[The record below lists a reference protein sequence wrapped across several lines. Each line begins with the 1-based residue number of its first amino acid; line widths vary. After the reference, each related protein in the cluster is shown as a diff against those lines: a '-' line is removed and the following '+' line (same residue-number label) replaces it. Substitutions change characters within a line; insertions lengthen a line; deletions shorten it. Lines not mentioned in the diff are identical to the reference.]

1 MLPVCRQNSESHH
14 DRGRAQKIKGGDIAE
29 SPRFSGHT
37 SETGQVH
44 SSSLPRG
51 SRRSV
56 QHQLHIF
63 ASARPGDTAPLG
75 NYDGKVMWQRAGSRG
90 RTAHRLLRR
99 TLEEKQEERF
109 AKVAHQTRETWRRAG
124 AAAGR
129 AGHGASCLGTSRV
142 LWTRSYLLLTLV
154 TVNTQKSNTS
164 DSVLPAT
171 EWKEPQ
177 NNQHR
182 FKSTV

>member
-56 QHQLHIF
+56 RHQLHIF
-63 ASARPGDTAPLG
+63 ASARPGDMAPLG

-124 AAAGR
+124 AAAGCRQSR
-129 AGHGASCLGTSRV
+129 ARSFLPGDLSSAVDSLLSPANFGHSQ
-142 LWTRSYLLLTLV
+142 Y
-154 TVNTQKSNTS
+154 
-164 DSVLPAT
+164 T
-171 EWKEPQ
+171 EIKYE
-177 NNQHR
+177 
-182 FKSTV
+182 